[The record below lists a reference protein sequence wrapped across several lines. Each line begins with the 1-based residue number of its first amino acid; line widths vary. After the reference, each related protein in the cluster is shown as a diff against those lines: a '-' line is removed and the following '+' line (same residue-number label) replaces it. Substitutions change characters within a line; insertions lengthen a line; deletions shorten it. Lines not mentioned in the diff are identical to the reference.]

1 MEAGQEK
8 IDKYPGRITLNL
20 AKRYEEY
27 AVPALFEPWTP
38 KIADAARIQPG
49 YQVLDVA
56 CGTGILT
63 RYLDESRKARVI
75 GIDPSEAMLSVASSA
90 APQIRWDEGRAE
102 LLPYANNSFDAVVSQ
117 FGISFFQNAED
128 AIKEMIRVVRPGK
141 YIAVSV
147 WNDREASPIYQAFK
161 NLASKHLGEKLV
173 QKLSS
178 PFSWNKQKL
187 ISLFLHPGI
196 HFPEIT
202 TLKTKA
208 HFSSIEAWV
217 YAEIQGWFPNDLVSD
232 PALEDFILLAEKEL
246 AQFKDARG
254 AVEFATS
261 AHIATTVKEQL
272 D

>member
-1 MEAGQEK
+1 MKAGQ
-8 IDKYPGRITLNL
+8 DKVDKDQGRITLN
-20 AKRYEEY
+20 AARMYEEY
-27 AVPALFEPWTP
+27 AVPALFKGWTP

-56 CGTGILT
+56 CGTGVLT
-63 RYLDESRKARVI
+63 RYLEESRKAQVI
-75 GIDPSEAMLSVASSA
+75 GIDQSGAMLSVASSA

-117 FGISFFQNAED
+117 FGFSFFHNAED

-147 WNDREASPIYQAFK
+147 WNDREASPLYQAFK
-161 NLASKHLGEKLV
+161 NLASKHLGEKLIE
-173 QKLSS
+173 KLKS
-178 PFSWNKQKL
+178 PFSWDKQKL

-202 TLKTKA
+202 TLKTRV
-208 HFSSIEAWV
+208 HFSSIKAWM
-217 YAEIQGWFPNDLVSD
+217 YAEIQGWFPNDMVSD
-232 PALEDFILLAEKEL
+232 LALEAFIPIAEKEL
-246 AQFKDARG
+246 AKFVDPQRG
-254 AVEFATS
+254 VEFITS